1 MQKIEIN
8 KGNKMN
14 ILKLAFIVSLFTMSS
29 FIFAGETKFFNDV
42 YKSCIVNQNAGE
54 LNKKLRAVVI
64 QDFCNC
70 YSLKATKKL
79 FGNKEF
85 ITVNNKNDEASMLR
99 LSSKIIN
106 SDVVSGFSNGC
117 LSDLELKHGGSKNL
131 YNDVSA
137 ANLSKIVGLVG
148 EDKRS
153 FLMGGIDQCITNS
166 GKLSSSSAKNY
177 CTCAMNYLAGK
188 LSPNDVFELG
198 IDKKS
203 AFDKVKILNNQ
214 ALKKCSKH
222 IK

>member
-1 MQKIEIN
+1 M
-8 KGNKMN
+8 MN
-14 ILKLAFIVSLFTMSS
+14 TSKLTFLAFLFTISS
-29 FIFAGETKFFNDV
+29 SIFASETIFFNDV
-42 YKSCIVNQNAGE
+42 YKSCIVKQNAGE
-54 LNKKLRAVVI
+54 LNQRLRGGVI

-79 FGNKEF
+79 FDNKEF
-85 ITVNNKNDEASMLR
+85 KKANNNNDEASMFR
-99 LSSKIIN
+99 LMSNIIN
-106 SDVVSGFSNGC
+106 SEIVSSFSNGC
-117 LSDLELKHGGSKNL
+117 LSDLELKYGGGKNL
-131 YNDVSA
+131 FNNVNA

-153 FLMGGIDQCITNS
+153 FLIGGIDQCIANS

-177 CTCAMNYLAGK
+177 CNCAMNYLAGK
-188 LSPNDVFELG
+188 LSPQDVFDLG